1 MLDLRRSKLTV
12 FAGRGDIMAFLVF
25 LGTVILGVFVEL
37 VSLRCNFLP
46 NLGPIVAIA
55 FVGAVLY
62 DRLRHRD
69 PD

>member
-1 MLDLRRSKLTV
+1 
-12 FAGRGDIMAFLVF
+12 MAVLVF
-25 LGTVILGVFVEL
+25 LATVVLGIFVEL
-37 VSLRCNFLP
+37 ISLRCNFLP

-55 FVGAVLY
+55 FVGAALY

>member
-1 MLDLRRSKLTV
+1 
-12 FAGRGDIMAFLVF
+12 MAFLIF
-25 LGTVILGVFVEL
+25 LATVLLGACMEI